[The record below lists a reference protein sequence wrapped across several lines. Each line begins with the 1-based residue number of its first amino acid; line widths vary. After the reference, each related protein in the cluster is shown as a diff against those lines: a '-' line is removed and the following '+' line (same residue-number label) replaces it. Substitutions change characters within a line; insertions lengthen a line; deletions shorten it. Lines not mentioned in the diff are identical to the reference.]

1 MKTRNEGQIC
11 VEHPKN
17 LSNSQNFG
25 KSYLHKI
32 SRKNSKITNFF
43 KSFKHFSQIPILERQ
58 IVQNCF
64 EILACS
70 NSSFLGFWEVSPI
83 SLQNCTSHFVQI
95 FVFFCTFLA

>member
-25 KSYLHKI
+25 KSDLHKI

-43 KSFKHFSQIPILERQ
+43 KIFKHFSQIPILERQ
-58 IVQNCF
+58 IAQNC
-64 EILACS
+64 LK
-70 NSSFLGFWEVSPI
+70 
-83 SLQNCTSHFVQI
+83 
-95 FVFFCTFLA
+95 FCF